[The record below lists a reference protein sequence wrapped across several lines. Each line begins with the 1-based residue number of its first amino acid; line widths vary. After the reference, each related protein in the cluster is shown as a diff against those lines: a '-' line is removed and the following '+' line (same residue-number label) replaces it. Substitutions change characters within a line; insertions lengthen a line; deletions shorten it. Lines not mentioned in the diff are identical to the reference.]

1 MTEERKKKILINLF
15 KGVIALSAWIY
26 IIYKLSNSSEISNIK
41 LHFSEI
47 GTKEITLL
55 ATIFIMMIANW
66 LLETLKWQNLI
77 KNIENIGIWKSFKA
91 VWTGVAVGTLT
102 PNRIGEFGGR
112 IMFVKKENRT
122 IASGY
127 TLYGDLSQ
135 FLITFIFGL
144 ISFLLV
150 IYVFTKN
157 PELDNIS
164 NIVIIGASISIL
176 ISTTIYFKLESV
188 LSILQKLSFLRKFL
202 EKFEKLKHIS
212 YKLKLT
218 TLGLSAMRYIVFTT
232 QFYFA
237 LIFFG
242 IEISY
247 FDALISIS
255 SVYLA
260 ATIIPN
266 IPFAELGIRLS
277 FSIIFIG
284 IYTNDIG
291 AILMSSLLI
300 YIINV
305 AIPTL
310 IGGIF
315 MIIRH

>member
-1 MTEERKKKILINLF
+1 MPEFKHKKVLF
-15 KGVIALSAWIY
+15 SVIKAVVVLAAWIY
-26 IIYKLSNSSEISNIK
+26 IAFKLKNSTEAIDIKQYFAQIGIQEI
-41 LHFSEI
+41 L
-47 GTKEITLL
+47 LL
-55 ATIFIMMIANW
+55 ATIVIMMIINW
-66 LLETLKWQNLI
+66 LLEAIKWRNLV
-77 KNIENIGIWKSFKA
+77 KNLEKIGLWQSFKA
-91 VWTGVAVGTLT
+91 VWAGVTVGTLT

-112 IMFVKKENRT
+112 IIFLRKENRT
-122 IASGY
+122 TASGY

-135 FLITFIFGL
+135 FLVTFIFGL
-144 ISFLLV
+144 CSFLLL
-150 IYVFTKN
+150 IYVNAKSS
-157 PELDNIS
+157 EIDSID
-164 NIVIIGASISIL
+164 NIVIIIGFMSISISS
-176 ISTTIYFKLESV
+176 IIYFRLES
-188 LSILQKLSFLRKFL
+188 ILKILKKIRFFKKLLTKFD
-202 EKFEKLKHIS
+202 ELKNINLH
-212 YKLKLT
+212 LKLT
-218 TLGLSAMRYIVFTT
+218 TLSLSAIRYLVFTT

-315 MIIRH
+315 MIIRR